1 MTEILWLKFCDRNF
15 VTEILWLKICDGNF
29 VTEILWLNFV
39 IEILWLKFCDWNL
52 VTKLLWLKFCD
63 WKGLNVVFIP
73 TDSISLKQTNISCF
87 CAKSYLIFQ
96 KISENSLNTKSWV
109 PWRPS
114 KGPYR
119 RAASLLGWKSS
130 LSQLFLGRHF
140 TKKKLKDLY
149 EQKSCWL
156 VKRNWRKILKNKS
169 INRPH

>member
-1 MTEILWLKFCDRNF
+1 MVDGVAFKFYCFDMGLLKGPHQSSWLFWWPIHQM
-15 VTEILWLKICDGNF
+15 VGGQQWLGYKKTSIVLSWNF

-39 IEILWLKFCDWNL
+39 MEILWLKFCDWNL

-73 TDSISLKQTNISCF
+73 TDSISLKQTNMSCF

-119 RAASLLGWKSS
+119 RAASLPWWKLS
-130 LSQLFLGRHF
+130 LSQL
-140 TKKKLKDLY
+140 Y
-149 EQKSCWL
+149 
-156 VKRNWRKILKNKS
+156 N
-169 INRPH
+169 